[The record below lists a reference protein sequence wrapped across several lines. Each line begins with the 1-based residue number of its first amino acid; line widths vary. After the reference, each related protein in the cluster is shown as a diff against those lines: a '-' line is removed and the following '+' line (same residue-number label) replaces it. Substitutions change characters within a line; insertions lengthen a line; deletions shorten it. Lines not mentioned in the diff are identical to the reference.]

1 MWRKISEINVSFLV
15 DKIWKNYLYGDWVII
30 YKVCG
35 LYFFENKYHKTVEN
49 NKINPPE
56 NVVTRE
62 VFKPFH
68 KICGAIFE
76 ISGTIFKAL
85 IIPTAVAR
93 IPKIAVAEPNNIIL
107 SMW

>member
-1 MWRKISEINVSFLV
+1 MEKR
-15 DKIWKNYLYGDWVII
+15 
-30 YKVCG
+30 
-35 LYFFENKYHKTVEN
+35 YHKAVEN
-49 NKINPPE
+49 NKIMPPA

-76 ISGTIFKAL
+76 ISGTILRAL
-85 IIPTAVAR
+85 LIPNAVAIIPN
-93 IPKIAVAEPNNIIL
+93 IAVTEPINIIL